1 MAVDAFDLVEFCA
14 RQYQKILG
22 DGQIVHIHHPQRR
35 MVIAQIQHGGN
46 IARMAVL
53 KGNDAP
59 GSIAALHCI
68 KHLVP
73 CGIAHSLGVG
83 EQRPEGNVGKGT
95 LYALIGSAVLAQ
107 HHGFVLLCHVH
118 QVLHVV
124 FIVGPQGRVLNAGRS
139 LFQHCRLAGG
149 IVNGQAMGSFVFGHL
164 QHGGHPPL
172 KQRSQLGIHRVD
184 LGARLFQ
191 CVHGFT
197 SFCMYDKYHQDNR
210 YPVSIP

>member
-1 MAVDAFDLVEFCA
+1 MRSRATTLQPAMALVEE
-14 RQYQKILG
+14 
-22 DGQIVHIHHPQRR
+22 QISTTAFTPSIS
-35 MVIAQIQHGGN
+35 
-46 IARMAVL
+46 AVMRW
-53 KGNDAP
+53 
-59 GSIAALHCI
+59 S
-68 KHLVP
+68 
-73 CGIAHSLGVG
+73 SG
-83 EQRPEGNVGKGT
+83 EQRPEGNVGKSA
-95 LYALIGSAVLAQ
+95 LHALIGGAVLAQ

-164 QHGGHPPL
+164 QHSSHPPL

-191 CVHGFT
+191 
-197 SFCMYDKYHQDNR
+197 SFNKAER
-210 YPVSIP
+210 AG